1 MKKLVYFLLLLT
13 AVNIVVGVYM
23 LTRQKPVLERSDTV
37 EVVRYDTIRDTM
49 PVVRTET
56 KKYYIKIPD
65 TLLLHDTVTGEVTMP
80 VVQRMYTDDTTYRA
94 YISGV
99 RIEDYPRLDSIM
111 VRQRTIERTITN
123 TVTKKKHWRIGV
135 GVNAGVSLTTGKPD
149 IQAGIFGG
157 YTF

>member
-1 MKKLVYFLLLLT
+1 MKKLVYILIVLT
-13 AVNIVVGVYM
+13 VLNIAVAVYV
-23 LTRQKPVLERSDTV
+23 LTRQQAVVEKSDTI
-37 EVVRYDTIRDTM
+37 ELVRFDTVRDTM
-49 PVVRTET
+49 PVVRTE
-56 KKYYIKIPD
+56 KKIYYIKMPD

-111 VRQRTIERTITN
+111 VCRRTIERTITN
-123 TVTKKKHWRIGV
+123 NIIKRKHWQVGV
-135 GVNAGVSLTTGKPD
+135 GVGAGISLTTGKPD
-149 IQAGIFGG
+149 ITAGVFAG